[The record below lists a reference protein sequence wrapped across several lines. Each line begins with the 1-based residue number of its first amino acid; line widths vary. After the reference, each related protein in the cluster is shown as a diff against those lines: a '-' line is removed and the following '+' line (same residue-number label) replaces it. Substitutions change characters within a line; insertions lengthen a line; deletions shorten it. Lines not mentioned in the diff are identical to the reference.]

1 MEKVLI
7 FRIDAKLDCEAE
19 LNREEMELKVNEFLD
34 KGWTVKDVRIDRGIT
49 VFVLD
54 GNNASGQEL
63 DTDVLQVPY

>member
-7 FRIDAKLDCEAE
+7 FRIESGLEAE
-19 LNREEMELKVNEFLD
+19 LNCDEMELKVNKYLD

-54 GNNASGQEL
+54 GDNATEPESDAEYE
-63 DTDVLQVPY
+63 VW